1 MRSAVE
7 VFTFVVFTSRT
18 RTYNLCVSGGHRMV
32 IDHFQQRLLDKIDQ
46 EIAEAERLVRLQSQL
61 SAADGHA
68 RASSE
73 RLQQS
78 LIVMRERRRSVRRQF
93 LAQEQSFTDSLV
105 LGSSMQQGQKELPD
119 QQGSTTG
126 S

>member
-1 MRSAVE
+1 
-7 VFTFVVFTSRT
+7 
-18 RTYNLCVSGGHRMV
+18 MV

-78 LIVMRERRRSVRRQF
+78 LIVMRERRRSVRQQF